1 MERETLYRLLE
12 LDKKIETVEN
22 IKAVVSDGSC
32 SIPITLKREN
42 MRNCTRF
49 HVEACESWG
58 SMILPEEATIKIAKL
73 MEECINIELLKL
85 KREFDRLG

>member
-12 LDKKIETVEN
+12 LDKKIETVEK
-22 IKAVVSDGSC
+22 IKEIVSDGS

-49 HVEACESWG
+49 HVETYEAWG